1 MGTFSYQCLH
11 QHKHSINQCQSN
23 GHYQQSMSTPTQ
35 VLNRSMPNQWALSA
49 INVYMDATM
58 LSINAKPMGTISY
71 QCLHGCNHVIDQCQ
85 TNGHNQLSMS
95 TGTQALNRSLP
106 NQWARSAINV
116 NMDTSR
122 QFSMPNHWEQSSTL
136 SLEQGHEYSLAAIK
150 AESLY
155 QLSIFLAVSL
165 KLGCNSVITS
175 MLCYIYNVASNH
187 NMDLSEL

>member
-1 MGTFSYQCLH
+1 
-11 QHKHSINQCQSN
+11 
-23 GHYQQSMSTPTQ
+23 MSTWTQ
-35 VLNRSMPNQWALSA
+35 PCYRSMPNQWAQSA

-71 QCLHGCNHVIDQCQ
+71 QCLQGHKHLIDHCQ
-85 TNGHNQLSMS
+85 TNGHNQLSCQRP
-95 TGTQALNRSLP
+95 QAGNFQCQTIENNLQLFR
-106 NQWARSAINV
+106 
-116 NMDTSR
+116 
-122 QFSMPNHWEQSSTL
+122 
-136 SLEQGHEYSLAAIK
+136 LEQGHEYSLAAIK

-165 KLGCNSVITS
+165 KLGFNSVITS

>member
-1 MGTFSYQCLH
+1 
-11 QHKHSINQCQSN
+11 
-23 GHYQQSMSTPTQ
+23 MSTGTQ
-35 VLNRSMPNQWALSA
+35 ALNRSMPNQWALSA

-71 QCLHGCNHVIDQCQ
+71 QCLQGHKHLIDHCQ
-85 TNGHNQLSMS
+85 TNGHDQLSMS
-95 TGTQALNRSLP
+95 TWTQAGNFQCQTIENNLQLFR
-106 NQWARSAINV
+106 
-116 NMDTSR
+116 
-122 QFSMPNHWEQSSTL
+122 
-136 SLEQGHEYSLAAIK
+136 LEQGHEYSLAAIK

-165 KLGCNSVITS
+165 KLGFNSVITS